1 MRRIIAANDIT
12 AMLEI
17 RSVRD
22 LFQVVA
28 HPGVL
33 ASHERNLYL
42 TLQIR
47 NFLFSGR
54 ADQKGLFRPLVP
66 SKGTKF
72 APCSLSLPLSLSV
85 G

>member
-1 MRRIIAANDIT
+1 
-12 AMLEI
+12 MLEI
-17 RSVRD
+17 RSVRG

-47 NFLFSGR
+47 NFLFSGQ

-72 APCSLSLPLSLSV
+72 APCSLSPSSSLR
-85 G
+85 GMNNE